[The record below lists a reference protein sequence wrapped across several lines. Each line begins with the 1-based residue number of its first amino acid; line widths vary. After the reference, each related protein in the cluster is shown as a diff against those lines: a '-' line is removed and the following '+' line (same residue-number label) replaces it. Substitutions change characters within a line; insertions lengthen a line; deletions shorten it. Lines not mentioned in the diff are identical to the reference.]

1 LIAIEDVETLARIHG
16 LYKGWTRRGRLGN
29 GKRRIHDHSLT
40 ALERSVIAYAR
51 GRIAGLVQVPYRD
64 QSKCMTDQ
72 KLIEHWIQGCA
83 VQRIM
88 FRDGL
93 VLNLEDY
100 NELVISTPITLTLP
114 AIANSPVEV
123 VSINPTDPAVQ
134 ERPLF
139 DFSGATCT
147 DVTWDDAGD
156 LHLEFSD
163 GHQIDVQPDD
173 KVTAWELYGK
183 YHGYAACLPHGRV
196 RVVRHDV
203 PDDSDGG
210 E

>member
-1 LIAIEDVETLARIHG
+1 MILIAIEDVETLARIHR
-16 LYKGWTRRGRLGN
+16 LYKGWARRGVFG
-29 GKRRIHDHSLT
+29 GPQAT
-40 ALERSVIAYAR
+40 AKDIFAAILCHLQNCVIAYVR
-51 GRIAGLVQVPYRD
+51 GCLVQMLRREK
-64 QSKCMTDQ
+64 SKCMTDQ
-72 KLIEHWIQGCA
+72 KLLEHWIQGCA

-100 NELVISTPITLTLP
+100 NELVISTPITLTVP
-114 AIANSPVEV
+114 ATANSPVEV
-123 VSINPTDPAVQ
+123 VSIDPNDPAVQ

-163 GHQIDVQPDD
+163 GHQVDVEPDD
-173 KVTAWELYGK
+173 NVTAWGLYGK
-183 YHGYAACLPHGRV
+183 YHVYAACRPLGKV
-196 RVVRHDV
+196 RVVRHDA
-203 PDDSDGG
+203 PDDG
-210 E
+210 ED

>member
-1 LIAIEDVETLARIHG
+1 
-16 LYKGWTRRGRLGN
+16 
-29 GKRRIHDHSLT
+29 
-40 ALERSVIAYAR
+40 
-51 GRIAGLVQVPYRD
+51 
-64 QSKCMTDQ
+64 MTEQ

-93 VLNLEDY
+93 VLNFDDD
-100 NELVISTPITLTLP
+100 NELVISAPIRLTLP
-114 AIANSPVEV
+114 ATASAPVEV
-123 VSINPTDPAVQ
+123 VSIDPNDPALQ

-147 DVTWDDAGD
+147 EVAWGDNGD

-163 GHQIDVQPDD
+163 GHQIDVSPDE

-183 YHGYAACLPHGRV
+183 YHGYAACLAHGKV
-196 RVVRHDV
+196 RVVRHDM
-203 PDDSDGG
+203 PENGDES
-210 E
+210 

>member
-1 LIAIEDVETLARIHG
+1 LIAIEDVETLARIHR
-16 LYKGWTRRGRLGN
+16 LYKGSGGDQATGN
-29 GKRRIHDHSLT
+29 GKRYIRDHSFDG
-40 ALERSVIAYAR
+40 LEND
-51 GRIAGLVQVPYRD
+51 GLVLMPCREK
-64 QSKCMTDQ
+64 SKCMTDQ

-100 NELVISTPITLTLP
+100 NELVISTPITLTMP
-114 AIANSPVEV
+114 ATANSPVEA
-123 VSINPTDPAVQ
+123 VSIDPNDPAVH

-147 DVTWDDAGD
+147 DVSWDDTGD

-163 GHQIDVQPDD
+163 GHQIDVLPDD
-173 KVTAWELYGK
+173 NVTAWELYGK
-183 YHGYAACLPHGRV
+183 YHGYAACLPHGKV

-203 PDDSDGG
+203 ADASED
-210 E
+210 